1 MARVS
6 LSDQRALCLHVLTHR
21 TSEDCKAEF
30 VAVDGLR
37 IIRQWMLAA
46 VRDDCVGELRA
57 MVELLGSFSLDAK
70 SLRRYEL
77 GKLLRRLTRL
87 RSTKNGIEELNAEAK
102 RFIGTSRNPTLT
114 VRHNSPTECRRLL
127 DELGPSD
134 ECHHWRDN
142 CRKHLRSPGDFPPL
156 ERFRDPDKARL
167 IHEFATRGLQ
177 G

>member
-6 LSDQRALCLHVLTHR
+6 LSDQRALCFHVLTHR
-21 TSEDCKAEF
+21 TSEHCKVEF
-30 VAVDGLR
+30 VAVGGLR

-134 ECHHWRDN
+134 ECHEPLRLPSPRALSRS
-142 CRKHLRSPGDFPPL
+142 RKGSPHSRVCYPRSSGIDSPP
-156 ERFRDPDKARL
+156 R
-167 IHEFATRGLQ
+167 
-177 G
+177 